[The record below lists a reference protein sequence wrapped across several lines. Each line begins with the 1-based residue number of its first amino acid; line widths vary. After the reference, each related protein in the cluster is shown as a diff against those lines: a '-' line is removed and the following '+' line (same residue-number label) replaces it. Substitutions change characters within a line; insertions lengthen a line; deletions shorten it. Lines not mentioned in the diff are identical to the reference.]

1 MKKIDSDRK
10 WDEIQV
16 KFLKSHQFFTK
27 TSINSRRKKKMENLK
42 NVIARLEENKYKD

>member
-16 KFLKSHQFFTK
+16 KFLKSHQYFTK
-27 TSINSRRKKKMENLK
+27 TSINARRKKKMEACK
-42 NVIARLEENKYKD
+42 VGSENEKMCEL